1 MYKFSQKSLKYL
13 NECDDR
19 LIQIANEAIKRID
32 FSVIDGARTEE
43 EAKANQAKGVSWTN
57 KSKHCR
63 KSKSYAF
70 DFIPYPFKN
79 WNDLEG
85 FEKIAKVL
93 NEEAAK
99 LGIKVRWGGD
109 WNMNGKYADEIA
121 RGSYDGGHFELM
133 ED

>member
-13 NECDDR
+13 NECDNR

-43 EAKANQAKGVSWTN
+43 EAKANQVKGTSWTN

-63 KSKSYAF
+63 KPESYAF
-70 DFIPYPFKN
+70 DFIPYPFRS
-79 WNDLEG
+79 WDDLEG
-85 FEKIAKVL
+85 FEKVAKVL
-93 NEEAAK
+93 KEEAEK

-109 WNMNGKYADEIA
+109 WNMNGKYDDEIV

>member
-1 MYKFSQKSLKYL
+1 MYKFSQKSLKHL

-43 EAKANQAKGVSWTN
+43 EAKANQVKGRSWTN
-57 KSKHCR
+57 KSKRCR
-63 KSKSYAF
+63 KAKGYAF

-79 WNDLEG
+79 WNDLGG
-85 FEKIAKVL
+85 FEKVAKVL
-93 NEEAAK
+93 KEEAEK
-99 LGIKVRWGGD
+99 LSIKVRWGGD
-109 WNMNGKYADEIA
+109 WNMNGKYDDEIA

-133 ED
+133 EE

>member
-1 MYKFSQKSLKYL
+1 MPKFSQKSLKYL

-19 LIQIANEAIKRID
+19 LIRIANEAIKRID

-63 KSKSYAF
+63 KPKSYAF

-85 FEKIAKVL
+85 FEKVAKVL

>member
-1 MYKFSQKSLKYL
+1 MPKFSQKSLKYL

-19 LIQIANEAIKRID
+19 LIRIANQAIKRID

-43 EAKANQAKGVSWTN
+43 EAKAKQVKGTSWTN
-57 KSKHCR
+57 KSKHCI
-63 KSKSYAF
+63 KPKSYAF
-70 DFIPYPFKN
+70 DFIPYPFKS

-85 FEKIAKVL
+85 FEKVAKVL
-93 NEEAAK
+93 KEEAAK

-133 ED
+133 EE

>member
-1 MYKFSQKSLKYL
+1 MPKFSQKSLKYL

-19 LIQIANEAIKRID
+19 LIRIANEAIKRID

-63 KSKSYAF
+63 KPKSYAF